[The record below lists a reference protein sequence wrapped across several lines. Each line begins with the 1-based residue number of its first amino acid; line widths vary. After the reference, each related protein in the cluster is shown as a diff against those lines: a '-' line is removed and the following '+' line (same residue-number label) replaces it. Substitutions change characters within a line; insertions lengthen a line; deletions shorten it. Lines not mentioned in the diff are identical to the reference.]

1 MEMLGL
7 DIGQMDHGRG
17 HQEHQERRKI
27 LRGGKRVSLPE
38 EQALHQGCR
47 LQDQQAEA
55 VITKQSI
62 KEGDEKKKKKVR
74 FKNMVHFE

>member
-1 MEMLGL
+1 MEGVIKSISNGARSYVVENGSAYL
-7 DIGQMDHGRG
+7 RN
-17 HQEHQERRKI
+17 RRFIKAAAY
-27 LRGGKRVSLPE
+27 RTR
-38 EQALHQGCR
+38 
-47 LQDQQAEA
+47 QAEA

>member
-1 MEMLGL
+1 MEGVIKSIRNGARSYVVENGSAYL
-7 DIGQMDHGRG
+7 RN
-17 HQEHQERRKI
+17 RRFIK
-27 LRGGKRVSLPE
+27 
-38 EQALHQGCR
+38 AAACR
-47 LQDQQAEA
+47 TRKAEA